1 MTPAIDRRVA
11 RTLESSKMFRIPR
24 VNVIASD
31 EGFSVEVLG
40 RAGLRYEEGDKT
52 VVVDSEVLAVGPYT
66 MVIYPARLTHWGP
79 PHADDEIDAHARQ
92 KILDRIRDAFR
103 FRGFEIKVY
112 GQPEPDSH

>member
-1 MTPAIDRRVA
+1 
-11 RTLESSKMFRIPR
+11 MFSIPR

-40 RAGLRYEEGDKT
+40 RAGLRYEEGDRT

-66 MVIYPARLTHWGP
+66 MVIYPARLTHWDP

-112 GQPEPDSH
+112 GQPEPDSN